1 MREKEGVRERGG
13 REEDKD
19 GKRSTQLPIDRKED
33 WVWLDWAWIE
43 GGKVC
48 KEEYSGLIETQRE
61 SNPNGLGK
69 RDR

>member
-1 MREKEGVRERGG
+1 MERDQLNCQLTEKRIGFDQIGPELR
-13 REEDKD
+13 
-19 GKRSTQLPIDRKED
+19 
-33 WVWLDWAWIE
+33 